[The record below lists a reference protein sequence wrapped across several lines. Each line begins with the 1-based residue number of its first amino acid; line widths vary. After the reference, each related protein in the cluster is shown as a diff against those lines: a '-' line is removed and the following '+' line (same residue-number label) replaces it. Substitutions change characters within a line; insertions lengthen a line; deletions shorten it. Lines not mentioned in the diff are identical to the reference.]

1 MVSAQS
7 RYIVRETQSNSGL
20 ISEDM
25 ISSNNKSKMRHT
37 SVVLVLLLAMC
48 QTAPPDETQEET
60 PTNSDQAMSPTRLI
74 GSVQVLYETLTSL
87 VAPDAQLEVLAEG
100 FDWSEGPVWVSNGGF
115 LLFSD
120 VPTNRIYK
128 WIEGSEV
135 SVFLE
140 PSGYTGTVERGG
152 ETGSNGLTLDSEGHL
167 IIAQHGDR
175 RVARLSTSVLEPQP
189 VFETITEQY
198 DGKRYNSPNDLVYRS
213 DGTLYF
219 TDPPYGLEF
228 RMSDPAKELD
238 FQGVYSV
245 SPNGTVQL
253 LESTMSRPN
262 GLAFSPDEST
272 LYVANSDPERAIW
285 MAYDVLPDGGVS
297 NGRVFF
303 DATELVEQGHP
314 GLPDGLKV
322 DEKGNLFA
330 TGPGGVLII
339 SPEGV
344 HLGTISTTQATANC
358 AFGGDGSLLY
368 ITADML
374 LLRIQLLTK
383 GAIL

>member
-1 MVSAQS
+1 
-7 RYIVRETQSNSGL
+7 
-20 ISEDM
+20 M

-37 SVVLVLLLAMC
+37 SVVFVLLLAMC

-60 PTNSDQAMSPTRLI
+60 PTNSDQTMAPTRLI
-74 GSVQVLYETLTSL
+74 GSVQVLDETLSSL
-87 VAPDAQLEVLAEG
+87 IAPDAQLEVLAEG

-189 VFETITEQY
+189 IYETITEQY

-245 SPNGTVQL
+245 SPDGTVQF

-285 MAYDVLPDGGVS
+285 MAYDVLPDGGIS

-303 DATELVEQGHP
+303 DATDLVEQGLP

-322 DEKGNLFA
+322 DENGNTFA

-344 HLGTISTTQATANC
+344 HLGTINTTQATANC
-358 AFGGDGSLLY
+358 TFGGDGSLLY

-374 LLRIQLLTK
+374 LLRIPLLTK

>member
-1 MVSAQS
+1 M
-7 RYIVRETQSNSGL
+7 RYIY
-20 ISEDM
+20 
-25 ISSNNKSKMRHT
+25 
-37 SVVLVLLLAMC
+37 VVLVLFLAMC
-48 QTAPPDETQEET
+48 QTAPRDETQEEA
-60 PTNSDQAMSPTRLI
+60 PINSEQTMAPTRLI
-74 GSVQVLYETLTSL
+74 GAVQVLDEALTSL
-87 VAPDAQLEVLAEG
+87 VAADAQLEVLAEG
-100 FDWSEGPVWVSNGGF
+100 FEWSEGPVWVSTGGF

-128 WIEGSEV
+128 WMEGSEV

-140 PSGYTGTVERGG
+140 PSGYTGTVARGG

-189 VFETITEQY
+189 VYETITEQY
-198 DGKRYNSPNDLVYRS
+198 EGKRFNSPNDLVYRS

-245 SPNGTVQL
+245 SPDGTVQL

-285 MAYDVLPDGGVS
+285 MAYDVLPDGGIS
-297 NGRVFF
+297 NGRVFLMRP
-303 DATELVEQGHP
+303 TL
-314 GLPDGLKV
+314 LSK
-322 DEKGNLFA
+322 
-330 TGPGGVLII
+330 
-339 SPEGV
+339 
-344 HLGTISTTQATANC
+344 
-358 AFGGDGSLLY
+358 AFPVYPMD
-368 ITADML
+368 
-374 LLRIQLLTK
+374 
-383 GAIL
+383 

>member
-1 MVSAQS
+1 M
-7 RYIVRETQSNSGL
+7 RYIPF
-20 ISEDM
+20 
-25 ISSNNKSKMRHT
+25 
-37 SVVLVLLLAMC
+37 VLVLFLAMC
-48 QTAPPDETQEET
+48 QTAPPDETHEET
-60 PTNSDQAMSPTRLI
+60 PVDSDQTMASKRLI
-74 GSVQVLYETLTSL
+74 GTVQVLDEALTSL
-87 VAPDAQLEVLAEG
+87 VAADAQLEVLAEG
-100 FDWSEGPVWVSNGGF
+100 FDWSEGPVWVNRGGF

-120 VPTNRIYK
+120 VPTNRIYQ
-128 WIEGSEV
+128 WMEDSEV

-152 ETGSNGLTLDSEGHL
+152 ETGSNGLTLDTEGHL

-189 VFETITEQY
+189 VYETITEQY
-198 DGKRYNSPNDLVYRS
+198 DGKRYNSPNDLVYHS

-245 SPNGTVQL
+245 SPDGTVQL

-272 LYVANSDPERAIW
+272 LYVANSDPEHAIW
-285 MAYDVLPDGGVS
+285 MAYDVLPDGGIS

-303 DATELVEQGHP
+303 DATDLVKQGLP

-322 DEKGNLFA
+322 DESGNLFA
-330 TGPGGVLII
+330 TGPGGVLIL

-344 HLGTISTTQATANC
+344 HLGTINTTQATANC
-358 AFGGDGSLLY
+358 AFGGDGNVLY

-374 LLRIQLLTK
+374 LLRIQLQTK

>member
-1 MVSAQS
+1 
-7 RYIVRETQSNSGL
+7 
-20 ISEDM
+20 
-25 ISSNNKSKMRHT
+25 MRHIL
-37 SVVLVLLLAMC
+37 VVLMLFLAMC

-60 PTNSDQAMSPTRLI
+60 SINSDQTMAPKRLI
-74 GSVQVLYETLTSL
+74 GAVQVLDEALSSL
-87 VAPDAQLEVLAEG
+87 VAADAQLEVLAEG
-100 FDWSEGPVWVSNGGF
+100 FDWSEGPVWVSSGKF

-120 VPTNRIYK
+120 VPSNRIYQ
-128 WIEGSEV
+128 WMEGSEV
-135 SVFLE
+135 GVFLE
-140 PSGYTGTVERGG
+140 PSGYTGTVARGG

-189 VFETITEQY
+189 VYETITEQY
-198 DGKRYNSPNDLVYRS
+198 DGKRFNSPNDLVYHS

-245 SPNGTVQL
+245 SPDGIVQL

-285 MAYDVLPDGGVS
+285 MAYDVLPDGGIS

-303 DATELVEQGHP
+303 DATDLVKQGLP

-322 DEKGNLFA
+322 DESGNLFA

-344 HLGTISTTQATANC
+344 HLGTINTTQATANC

-368 ITADML
+368 VTADML

-383 GAIL
+383 GVTL

>member
-1 MVSAQS
+1 
-7 RYIVRETQSNSGL
+7 
-20 ISEDM
+20 
-25 ISSNNKSKMRHT
+25 MRHIL
-37 SVVLVLLLAMC
+37 VVLMLFLAMC
-48 QTAPPDETQEET
+48 QTAPPNETPEET
-60 PTNSDQAMSPTRLI
+60 PIDSDQTMASKRLI
-74 GSVQVLYETLTSL
+74 GTVQVLDEALTSL
-87 VAPDAQLEVLAEG
+87 VAADAQLEVLAEG
-100 FDWSEGPVWVSNGGF
+100 FDWSEGPVWINRGGF

-120 VPTNRIYK
+120 VPANRIYQ
-128 WIEGSEV
+128 WMEGSEV

-189 VFETITEQY
+189 LYETITDQY
-198 DGKRYNSPNDLVYRS
+198 DGKRYNSPNDLVYHS

-245 SPNGTVQL
+245 SPDGTVQL

-285 MAYDVLPDGGVS
+285 MAYDVLPDGGIS

-303 DATELVEQGHP
+303 DATDLVKQGLP

-322 DEKGNLFA
+322 DESGNLFA
-330 TGPGGVLII
+330 TGPGGVLIL

-344 HLGTISTTQATANC
+344 HLGTINTTQATANC